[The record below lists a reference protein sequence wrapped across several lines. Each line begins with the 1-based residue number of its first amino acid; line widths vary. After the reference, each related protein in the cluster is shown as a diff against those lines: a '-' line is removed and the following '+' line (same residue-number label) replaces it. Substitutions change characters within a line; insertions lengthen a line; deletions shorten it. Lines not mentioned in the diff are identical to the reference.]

1 MVLDPFVA
9 LGIVAVFI
17 IGLCVVGVVVYK
29 VVSGN
34 IKKESK
40 TSMPLGSD
48 STTTASMLQDKY
60 RSERDSGEFKRN
72 I

>member
-40 TSMPLGSD
+40 TSM
-48 STTTASMLQDKY
+48 LQDKY

>member
-9 LGIVAVFI
+9 LGIVAIII
-17 IGLCVVGVVVYK
+17 IGLCVAGLVVYK
-29 VVSGN
+29 IINGN
-34 IKKESK
+34 IKRESK

-48 STTTASMLQDKY
+48 STTTAKMLQDKY